1 MRLGAAVQRQSP
13 MPLHHQIKVAV
24 LHGIEEG
31 WLEPGRQLPR
41 ERELAEFLGVSLAP
55 VRQAMADLNKEG
67 YLDRSRGRGTFVR
80 ARKVV
85 EKIAIL
91 GSFHEALRR
100 QGIEPS
106 MGVLADEIG
115 EAPKRVATALGLRG
129 GKVWKLHRQ
138 ALIDGQPVA
147 LLTAWLPARYAS
159 SLRVGHNFAKE
170 SLYAGLAEVHG
181 VVMSQA
187 DNLIEVDRA
196 GLDEATE
203 MRMPPGTP
211 LLKVI
216 GITRDQNDRKVEY
229 SEVLYDADRF
239 RFSIESRRM
248 ANGVTFLADISL

>member
-1 MRLGAAVQRQSP
+1 
-13 MPLHHQIKVAV
+13 MPLHHQIKVAL

-67 YLDRSRGRGTFVR
+67 YLDRARGRGTFVR
-80 ARKVV
+80 ARKVD

-106 MGVLADEIG
+106 MGVLDDEIG
-115 EAPKRVATALGLRG
+115 EAPKHVAGALGLRG
-129 GKVWKLHRQ
+129 GKVWKLRRQ

-159 SLRVGHNFAKE
+159 SLRAGRNFAKE
-170 SLYAGLAEVHG
+170 SLYAALAEVHG

-196 GLDEATE
+196 GLDEATQ
-203 MRMPPGTP
+203 MRLPPGAP

-216 GITRDQNDRKVEY
+216 GVTRDQNDRRVEY

-248 ANGVTFLADISL
+248 ANGVTYLADRSP

>member
-1 MRLGAAVQRQSP
+1 MRLGAGVQRQSP
-13 MPLHHQIKVAV
+13 MPLHHQIKVA
-24 LHGIEEG
+24 LLNGIEEG

-55 VRQAMADLNKEG
+55 VRQAMADLSKEG
-67 YLDRSRGRGTFVR
+67 YLDRTRGRGTFVR
-80 ARKVV
+80 ERKVV

-106 MGVLADEIG
+106 MGVLTDEID
-115 EAPKRVATALGLRG
+115 EAPHHVSSALGLRG
-129 GKVWKLHRQ
+129 GKVWKLGRQ
-138 ALIDGQPVA
+138 ALIDGQPAA

-159 SLRVGHNFAKE
+159 SLRSGRNFAKV
-170 SLYAGLAEVHG
+170 SLYEALAQVHG

-196 GLDEATE
+196 SLDEAAQL
-203 MRMPPGTP
+203 RIPPGAP
-211 LLKVI
+211 VLKVI
-216 GITRDQNDRKVEY
+216 GVTRDQNDRKVEY

-248 ANGVTFLADISL
+248 ANGATYLADAAP